1 MPAEPARKTISE
13 AEYLALEER
22 SEERHEFFDGQ
33 VFAMAG
39 ASQRHNQIAGN
50 IYIALRSIRTANCR
64 VLIADVKFKRSS
76 RTLYPDVMV
85 SCTPAT
91 DSHVETQPCLVIEV
105 LSPTTEAFDRGEKM
119 HTYLATPEL
128 EAYLMV
134 SQSERRVDVLRR
146 AGAFWHFTSITDG
159 SIELPCPPGVLSLDE
174 IYADIV
180 FDDSS
185 VPTSE

>member
-1 MPAEPARKTISE
+1 MPAEPARKSISE

-64 VLIADVKFKRSS
+64 VLIADVKFKRNS

-91 DSHVETQPCLVIEV
+91 DSHIETQPCLVIEV
-105 LSPTTEAFDRGEKM
+105 LSATTEAFDRGEKL

-134 SQSERRVDVLRR
+134 SQSERRVDVYRR
-146 AGAFWHFTSITDG
+146 AGSFWHFASVTEGRID
-159 SIELPCPPGVLSLDE
+159 LPCPLGTLSLDE
-174 IYADIV
+174 IYGDIDLV
-180 FDDSS
+180 DAKE
-185 VPTSE
+185 T

>member
-1 MPAEPARKTISE
+1 MPAEPTRKTISE

-39 ASQRHNQIAGN
+39 ASIRHNQIVLNTA
-50 IYIALRSIRTANCR
+50 IALRAHKSPCR
-64 VLIADVKFKRSS
+64 VTVSDVKFKRNS
-76 RTLYPDVMV
+76 RTLYPDLMV
-85 SCTPAT
+85 SCEPVADT
-91 DSHVETQPCLVIEV
+91 HIETKPCLIVEV

-146 AGAFWHFTSITDG
+146 AGAFWHFTSVTEG
-159 SIELPCPPGVLSLDE
+159 SIEVPCSRGALTLDE
-174 IYADIV
+174 IYADIE
-180 FDDSS
+180 FNNS
-185 VPTSE
+185 VAPE